1 MAGIPFLAVGFLMKV
16 VAVVWFICA
25 VVLVLV
31 VLIQKGRGGGLSS
44 AFGGM
49 AGGVL
54 GTKTGDFLTW
64 VTVGLVCVFLSLSLV
79 IAKYYKPT
87 VTILSGLTMVC
98 SILLLY
104 KANNASGNKLFGS
117 PSIVPTVF
125 TDVIYLRRLLLI
137 CSVTVVQKS

>member
-1 MAGIPFLAVGFLMKV
+1 MAGIPFLAVGFFMKV

-64 VTVGLVCVFLSLSLV
+64 VTVGLVCVFLGHKCRARS
-79 IAKYYKPT
+79 KPET
-87 VTILSGLTMVC
+87 TAAGDSVAGSGSTAR
-98 SILLLY
+98 Y
-104 KANNASGNKLFGS
+104 RGG
-117 PSIVPTVF
+117 
-125 TDVIYLRRLLLI
+125 RRD
-137 CSVTVVQKS
+137 KFR